1 MPSDI
6 PASAAPLAA
15 PLAGLPP
22 FRLPAAELIGATLRR
37 VGPALALFLAILVG
51 WEAVTRLGMVSPL
64 ILPAPTA
71 VVETFFTQWPRLL
84 THLGWTSMAA
94 LGGFALGNV
103 MGFALAVIFVHIRLA
118 RLTALPLAVMAQAV
132 PIVAVAPALLLW
144 LGNGV
149 EPKLFIASFLVFFP
163 MLVNAMR
170 GLASADENLAE
181 LLHTLSADWKQ
192 RLFLVRLPAALPF
205 VFNALRLS
213 ACGSFVAA
221 VVAEWVASTTGLG
234 YIIVFASSQYRMTE
248 VWCAVLLCT
257 AASLCVYGLV
267 CLAERVA
274 MPWRAA
280 RERPDASG

>member
-1 MPSDI
+1 MPSDLSV
-6 PASAAPLAA
+6 PAPA
-15 PLAGLPP
+15 LPSL
-22 FRLPAAELIGATLRR
+22 RLPGLDALALALRQ
-37 VGPALALFLAILVG
+37 VGPAALLFLSILLV
-51 WEAVTRLGMVSPL
+51 WEGVTRAGLVSPL
-64 ILPAPTA
+64 ILPAPSDVA
-71 VVETFFTQWPRLL
+71 ATFVSSAPRLFL
-84 THLGWTSMAA
+84 HLGWTSMAA
-94 LGGFALGNV
+94 LGGFVLGNTL
-103 MGFALAVIFVHIRLA
+103 GFALAVVFVHLRLA
-118 RLTALPLAVMAQAV
+118 RLTALPLAMMAQAV

-170 GLASADENLAE
+170 GLASADDQVAE

-192 RLFLVRLPAALPF
+192 RLLIVRLPAALPF

-213 ACGSFVAA
+213 ACGCFVAS

-234 YIIVFASSQYRMTE
+234 YVIVFASSQYRMTE

-267 CLAERVA
+267 CLAERLA
-274 MPWRAA
+274 MPWR
-280 RERPDASG
+280 RERPGPA

>member
-6 PASAAPLAA
+6 PVAAPQLAA
-15 PLAGLPP
+15 MPGLRLPSAEAWLGALRGVAPPALLFLTILVVWESATRAGL
-22 FRLPAAELIGATLRR
+22 
-37 VGPALALFLAILVG
+37 
-51 WEAVTRLGMVSPL
+51 VSPL
-64 ILPAPTA
+64 ILPAPSDIAT
-71 VVETFFTQWPRLL
+71 TFVAQAPRLF
-84 THLGWTSMAA
+84 THLGWTAMAA
-94 LGGFALGNV
+94 LGGFFLGNTL
-103 MGFALAVIFVHIRLA
+103 GFLLAVAFVHSRPA
-118 RLTALPLAVMAQAV
+118 RRTVLPLAIMAQAV

-181 LLHTLSADWKQ
+181 LLHTLSADARQ
-192 RLFLVRLPAALPF
+192 RLMLVRLPAALPF
-205 VFNALRLS
+205 MFNALRLS
-213 ACGSFVAA
+213 ACGCFVAS

-234 YIIVFASSQYRMTE
+234 YIIVLASSQYRMAE

-267 CLAERVA
+267 CLAERQA

-280 RERPDASG
+280 RTLPGGAT

>member
-1 MPSDI
+1 MPSDLSVNA
-6 PASAAPLAA
+6 PA
-15 PLAGLPP
+15 LPAI
-22 FRLPAAELIGATLRR
+22 RLPGLHGLARVLGQMGPATL
-37 VGPALALFLAILVG
+37 LFLAILAV
-51 WEAVTRLGMVSPL
+51 WETVTRAGFVSPL
-64 ILPAPTA
+64 ILPAPSDVTA
-71 VVETFFTQWPRLL
+71 TFVSAAPRLF

-94 LGGFALGNV
+94 LGGFVLGNTL
-103 MGFALAVIFVHIRLA
+103 GFALAVVFVHIRLA
-118 RLTALPLAVMAQAV
+118 RLTALPLAMMAQAV

-170 GLASADENLAE
+170 GLASADDQVAE

-192 RLFLVRLPAALPF
+192 RLLMVRLPAALPF

-213 ACGSFVAA
+213 ACGCFVAS

-234 YIIVFASSQYRMTE
+234 YVIVFASSQYRMTE

-267 CLAERVA
+267 CLAERLA
-274 MPWRAA
+274 MPWR
-280 RERPDASG
+280 RDRPATSTGTP